1 MTETRNAHDKVVG
14 HLVRNMPQHI
24 VVANH
29 LCASI
34 VTEFSLVKSGK

>member
-1 MTETRNAHDKVVG
+1 MSKVVG

-24 VVANH
+24 VVARSH

-34 VTEFSLVKSGK
+34 VTRVSLVKSGK